1 MAAKQLK
8 CKETGKMK
16 YVSRCMR
23 KNCKNLVMDFSKTER
38 YRLPEI
44 KLIKVIMLR
53 TEFMCM
59 PE

>member
-1 MAAKQLK
+1 MKAKQLK

-23 KNCKNLVMDFSKTER
+23 KECKNLVVTIFRSDTW
-38 YRLPEI
+38 RLADP
-44 KLIKVIMLR
+44 KLLR
-53 TEFMCM
+53 TGRGTRFMCI